1 MNTSKAETPSTQDSL
16 ERLPVIGSW
25 LADGFDA
32 WLGLAD
38 ALNLGGLRNVLL
50 ADPDDHT
57 SPRITHADPAS
68 PSSTS
73 GQWVDAR
80 QAALS
85 SSLSDRA
92 A

>member
-1 MNTSKAETPSTQDSL
+1 MSPSKVEPQTTQDAL

-25 LADGFDA
+25 LADGLDA

-38 ALNLGGLRNVLL
+38 ALNLGGLRTVLL
-50 ADPDDHT
+50 ADPEDT
-57 SPRITHADPAS
+57 SPRITPADPAS

-73 GQWVDAR
+73 GQWVDAH
-80 QAALS
+80 QTAPS

>member
-1 MNTSKAETPSTQDSL
+1 MSTSRTQPPSTPDTL

-25 LADGFDA
+25 LADGLDA
-32 WLGLAD
+32 WLGIAD
-38 ALNLGGLRNVLL
+38 AFNLGGLRTVLL
-50 ADPDDHT
+50 ADPDAH
-57 SPRITHADPAS
+57 SSRIKQADPAS

-80 QAALS
+80 QATPS